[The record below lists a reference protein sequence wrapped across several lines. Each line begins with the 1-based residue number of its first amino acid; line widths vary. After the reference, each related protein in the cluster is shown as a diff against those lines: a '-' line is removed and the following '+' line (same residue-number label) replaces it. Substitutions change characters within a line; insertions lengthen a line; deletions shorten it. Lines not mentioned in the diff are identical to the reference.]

1 MTSRFSGATAAALAA
16 LAVAWSLAAA
26 LAAAQSGETWSPPRT
41 ADGQPDLQGFWA
53 QRGLTIPTYSLEDG
67 PTVEHSTAIGQAR
80 QVNRPS
86 AIVDPADGR
95 VPYQPWAAAQR
106 QAVFDNHNDLKLRNQ
121 MDPQDRCFLGGPTR
135 FFSLGNLQ
143 ILQSPGYVVLLNE
156 FAHAYRIVPLGGQPH
171 VGKNIKLWQGDSRG
185 NWEGNTLVIETTNTN
200 DKTWFDKIGTF
211 HSDSMR
217 VTERLSLVDATTL
230 SYRATIDDP
239 RVFTRPWTI
248 GLTLKPANEDVKDFE
263 LIEQACYEGDAFGRE
278 VFAGLKK

>member
-1 MTSRFSGATAAALAA
+1 MTSRFSSATAAALAA
-16 LAVAWSLAAA
+16 AWSLAAA
-26 LAAAQSGETWSPPRT
+26 LAAAQSGETWTPPRT
-41 ADGQPDLQGFWA
+41 ADGQPDLQGIWA
-53 QRGLTIPTYSLEDG
+53 QNGLTIPTYSLEDG

-80 QVNRPS
+80 QQNRPS

-106 QAVFDNHNDLKLRNQ
+106 QAVFDNHNDLKMRNQ

-156 FAHAYRIVPLGGQPH
+156 FAHTFRIVPLGGQPH
-171 VGKNIKLWQGDSRG
+171 VGQNIKLWQGDSRG
-185 NWEGNTLVIETTNTN
+185 RWEGNTLVIETTNTN

-230 SYRATIDDP
+230 SYRATVDDP

-248 GLTLKPANEDVKDFE
+248 GLTLKPAVQDGKGLVE

-278 VFAGLKK
+278 VFAGLRK